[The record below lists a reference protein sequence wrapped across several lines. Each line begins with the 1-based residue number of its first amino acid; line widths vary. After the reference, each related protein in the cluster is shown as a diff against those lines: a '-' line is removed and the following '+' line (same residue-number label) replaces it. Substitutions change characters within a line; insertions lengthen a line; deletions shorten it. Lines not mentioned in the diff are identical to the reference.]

1 MALRRTTL
9 TFGPADGRRLARY
22 LEPGAHDAYR
32 GALEEWMDE
41 HDQDPATL
49 TTEAAVIRA
58 LLAVADEALTER
70 AFARGYA
77 QLDTWYAAHPE
88 VAAEE
93 QAEREVLRAR
103 RGRREALR
111 TREEQTGTDSVPGAA
126 AA

>member
-1 MALRRTTL
+1 L
-9 TFGPADGRRLARY
+9 GSADGRRLARY
-22 LEPGAHDAYR
+22 LQPGAHDAYR

-41 HDQDPATL
+41 HDQDPAAL

-77 QLDTWYAAHPE
+77 QLDAWHAAHPE
-88 VAAEE
+88 AEAEE

-103 RGRREALR
+103 RARREAQR
-111 TREEQTGTDSVPGAA
+111 ARDEHAGTDLAPGSAA
-126 AA
+126 A

>member
-1 MALRRTTL
+1 MTL
-9 TFGPADGRRLARY
+9 GSADGRRLARY
-22 LEPGAHDAYR
+22 LQPGAHDAYR

-41 HDQDPATL
+41 HDQDPAAL

-77 QLDTWYAAHPE
+77 QLDTWCAAHPE

-93 QAEREVLRAR
+93 QAEREELRAR
-103 RGRREALR
+103 RARRETVP
-111 TREEQTGTDSVPGAA
+111 TREEQTGIDLAPGAA

>member
-1 MALRRTTL
+1 MLRRTTL
-9 TFGPADGRRLARY
+9 TLGPADGRRLGHY

-77 QLDTWYAAHPE
+77 QLDAWFAAHPK

-93 QAEREVLRAR
+93 QAEREALRAR
-103 RGRREALR
+103 RARREAQR
-111 TREEQTGTDSVPGAA
+111 TREERTGTDLAPGAA

>member
-1 MALRRTTL
+1 MRRTTL
-9 TFGPADGRRLARY
+9 TVGPADGRRLARY

-49 TTEAAVIRA
+49 TTGAAVIRA

-77 QLDTWYAAHPE
+77 QLDAWYAAHPE

-103 RGRREALR
+103 RARREALR
-111 TREEQTGTDSVPGAA
+111 THEEQTGTDSAPGAVA
-126 AA
+126 A